1 MRFSSCRP
9 RVGSGHSRNRAPA
22 AMATIVVAL
31 NKQSPTIVRYALWSV
46 TEWILTALTCGFYKS
61 PDVVLGCRIRTSS
74 LREGQLFHAPP
85 VQQPWEAI
93 VSFDAARLVINSVL
107 PVALL
112 GEHLCNFPW
121 PRPHGGIF
129 DRHDVFERG
138 RRGKCPA
145 LDHLQVLARALK
157 IGLRAEV
164 RHVDNG
170 GVAVPIAPRI
180 SVPLA
185 EVAR

>member
-74 LREGQLFHAPP
+74 LRKGKLFHAPP
-85 VQQPWEAI
+85 VQQPWQPI
-93 VSFDAARLVINSVL
+93 VYFDAARIIVNPVL
-107 PVALL
+107 LACLL
-112 GEHLCNFPW
+112 SEP
-121 PRPHGGIF
+121 
-129 DRHDVFERG
+129 
-138 RRGKCPA
+138 
-145 LDHLQVLARALK
+145 
-157 IGLRAEV
+157 
-164 RHVDNG
+164 
-170 GVAVPIAPRI
+170 
-180 SVPLA
+180 
-185 EVAR
+185 